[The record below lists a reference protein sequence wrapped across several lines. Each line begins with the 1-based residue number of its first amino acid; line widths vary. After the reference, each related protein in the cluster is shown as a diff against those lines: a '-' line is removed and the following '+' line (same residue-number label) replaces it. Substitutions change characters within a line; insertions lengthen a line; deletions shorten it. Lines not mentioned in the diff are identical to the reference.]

1 MWAHLRPKE
10 GGNHTGGR
18 GRPGGGSL
26 HGNRGAQALS
36 GEAPPLTCS
45 HPPTT
50 CARPPPPR
58 SSPMAFVPPCPPASL
73 PGPPRLTDFLLY
85 ISGAPSASLFSVI
98 LCAPLS
104 VCLSL
109 LFASV
114 PWLFLC
120 LSVAR
125 CLSFFSVSVSLPFLS
140 SFSPLWCSVLLSPSL
155 FLSLCVSLCL
165 PPSLSL
171 PLHPSL
177 FLSPPSPLTCA
188 HRNCL

>member
-1 MWAHLRPKE
+1 MGLQASPCSVSGPQFPQSVSQRAKIVCESKCHNVYGHRGAMWAHLQSKE

-18 GRPGGGSL
+18 GRPGGGGL

-98 LCAPLS
+98 PCAPLS

-109 LFASV
+109 LFASL
-114 PWLFLC
+114 PWLFL
-120 LSVAR
+120 V
-125 CLSFFSVSVSLPFLS
+125 FL
-140 SFSPLWCSVLLSPSL
+140 
-155 FLSLCVSLCL
+155 
-165 PPSLSL
+165 
-171 PLHPSL
+171 
-177 FLSPPSPLTCA
+177 
-188 HRNCL
+188 